1 MTILQI
7 KLKNGNVK
15 EYTYKNL
22 TINELEAK
30 VKKDNSG
37 KCDYFNIKY
46 ANCVVQILRNEIE
59 KITLRQIL

>member
-7 KLKNGNVK
+7 KLKNGSVK
-15 EYTYKNL
+15 EYEYKNL

-37 KCDYFNIKY
+37 TTF
-46 ANCVVQILRNEIE
+46 
-59 KITLRQIL
+59 RQIL

>member
-7 KLKNGNVK
+7 KLKNGSVK
-15 EYTYKNL
+15 EYEYKNL

-30 VKKDNSG
+30 VKKDNLGTS
-37 KCDYFNIKY
+37 DYFNIKY
-46 ANCVVQILRNEIE
+46 TNCVVQILRSEIE